1 MMSRGMSKSGHL
13 KRFSMWRCFGHPAKS
28 ARFGSEVDKYVQPGT
43 YAIEP
48 AGGLM
53 ANVEPEIFA
62 H

>member
-13 KRFSMWRCFGHPAKS
+13 KRFSMRRCFGHPAKS
-28 ARFGSEVDKYVQPGT
+28 ARFESAGDKYVQLGT
-43 YAIEP
+43 YVIEP

-53 ANVEPEIFA
+53 AGVEPEIFA